1 MKKLFEFSLIFVM
14 VIGLIAEASYGAGAE
29 RFDFSDLTATDK
41 STGLVWTRDAN
52 IVNKALTW
60 NEALRFIKQLNGKK
74 YGGFSD
80 WRLPTKDELE
90 SLIDYAK
97 KQGYMNNFSDV
108 FNKIGFKNVRVF
120 YYWSST
126 SNPYDT
132 GDAFGITMFHGG
144 VTSGNKNISSYNVWP
159 VRGGK

>member
-1 MKKLFEFSLIFVM
+1 MFVLM
-14 VIGLIAEASYGAGAE
+14 AESVAGISFATGAE
-29 RFDFSDLTATDK
+29 RFIFSDLTVKDK
-41 STGLVWTRDAN
+41 KTGLMWTRDAN
-52 IVNKALTW
+52 IANKSLKW
-60 NEALRFIKQLNGKK
+60 DEALRFIKQLNGKK
-74 YGGFSD
+74 YGGYSD

-90 SLIDYAK
+90 GLIDYPK
-97 KQGYMNNFSDV
+97 SNGYINNFGDV

-126 SNPYDT
+126 SNPYDS

-144 VTSGNKNISSYNVWP
+144 TTSGDKKFTSFNVWP